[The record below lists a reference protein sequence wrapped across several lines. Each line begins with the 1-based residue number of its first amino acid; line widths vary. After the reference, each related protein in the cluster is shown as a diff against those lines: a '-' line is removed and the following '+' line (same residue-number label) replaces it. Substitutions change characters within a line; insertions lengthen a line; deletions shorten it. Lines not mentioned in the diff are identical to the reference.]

1 MKEMKESDE
10 SNRTF
15 TTLLASLTL
24 HDFNSTKQKAKP
36 DVETEFIYR
45 LTLNCKW
52 VVANSNDF
60 VFTPKIDFLGDMT
73 PSISQKTFPP
83 LLMRSTNN
91 YVVDIFASIVNAID
105 DGLSA
110 LEQ

>member
-45 LTLNCKW
+45 LTLNC
-52 VVANSNDF
+52 
-60 VFTPKIDFLGDMT
+60 
-73 PSISQKTFPP
+73 
-83 LLMRSTNN
+83 
-91 YVVDIFASIVNAID
+91 
-105 DGLSA
+105 
-110 LEQ
+110 E